1 MDADKSI
8 NDDLTMVIHLN
19 MISDKVTRDKFIET
33 VNEGFKTASHGK
45 ATEAQK
51 NTLKGFFSDPFKR
64 GVKIRLEYVTIAGL
78 MM

>member
-51 NTLKGFFSDPFKR
+51 IRLRVSFQIHLKKVIRFVWNTLLVQD
-64 GVKIRLEYVTIAGL
+64 
-78 MM
+78 